1 MKFLFDFFPIL
12 LFFIAYKAYDI
23 YVATAVA
30 IVASFI
36 QVGWLWLQ
44 HRRVEKMHVIT
55 LLLIVVLG
63 GATLALQDPTFIMWK
78 PSLVNWAFALV
89 FVGSHFIGK
98 KTIVQRMME
107 KNVALPG
114 HIWPRLN
121 IAWSVFFVFIGF
133 LNLYVAYNFDE
144 ATWVNFKLFGMIG
157 LTFVFIIAQ
166 AFFIGRYM
174 KEPESANPPES
185 VNSPESVKSPV
196 KSKEQP

>member
-30 IVASFI
+30 IIASFV

-78 PSLVNWAFALV
+78 PSLVNWAFAVV
-89 FVGSHFIGK
+89 FIGSHFIGR

-107 KNVALPG
+107 ANVELPSY
-114 HIWPRLN
+114 IWPRLN
-121 IAWSVFFVFIGF
+121 IAWSVFFIFLGF

-157 LTFVFIIAQ
+157 LTFLFIIGQ
-166 AFFIGRYM
+166 AFFIGRYI
-174 KEPESANPPES
+174 KEPKS
-185 VNSPESVKSPV
+185 VNPEEEP
-196 KSKEQP
+196 